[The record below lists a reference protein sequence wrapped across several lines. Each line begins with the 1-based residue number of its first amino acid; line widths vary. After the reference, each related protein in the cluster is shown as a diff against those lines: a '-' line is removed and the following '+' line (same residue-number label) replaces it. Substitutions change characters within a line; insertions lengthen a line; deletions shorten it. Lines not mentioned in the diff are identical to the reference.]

1 MFFSI
6 HVSVNRYFCL
16 KVPMQGDFPSFT
28 CTCSLFQLACFNPAT
43 NSWCLMTPLPAG
55 HGEPG
60 VAVLDSRIYVL
71 GGRSHDK
78 GNRMKY
84 VHVYNTDTDEW
95 ENDTDFEDRVSGL
108 AACVVPMPPSVIA
121 QARSWEQ
128 GTKASWDDVVM
139 DNSEDSSE
147 D

>member
-1 MFFSI
+1 
-6 HVSVNRYFCL
+6 
-16 KVPMQGDFPSFT
+16 MQFGQHLNSFMPNYVF
-28 CTCSLFQLACFNPAT
+28 LQVACFDPT
-43 NSWCLMTPLPAG
+43 VNSWSLVSPLPAG

-95 ENDTDFEDRVSGL
+95 GNETEFKERVSGM
-108 AACVVPMPPSVIA
+108 AACVVLMPRAVIA
-121 QARSWEQ
+121 EARNWGQ
-128 GTKASWDDVVM
+128 RTKNSWDVDM
-139 DNSEDSSE
+139 DNTEDSSE